1 MRNKMS
7 FEKISWQ
14 RLYYYAALLYAFF
27 IALDQQLAT
36 IALIVWA
43 VFSLINFNRLSLN
56 KTRYL
61 FLLPLL
67 YLTYLFGTV
76 ISGVT
81 SLSFLEHKLSM
92 LVFPLIFFLHVYT
105 REERIRILRFFVY
118 GLVVGTALCVF
129 MAFYRSMV
137 FEDDGLKFIPNV
149 LEGKAFLESIIYGGN
164 HFFGNHFS
172 MFHQTVYFGL
182 YLCTGIA
189 ILLFSQE
196 VFNRK
201 KRFIL
206 ICAFTGVLFLISNKA
221 AFLVLGLLYVYRI
234 LSAKI
239 SQSKKAIII
248 IGFVTV
254 GLLFAFINPRFKES
268 IRKLANNEIGV
279 DKNARYDF
287 ATRIL
292 SWDAALLLI
301 GEKPLLGYGGGSAQQ
316 ELNRVYTEKEY
327 TFPLKEQLN
336 AHNQFFQIWIEN
348 GLLGLVVLTGIFIA
362 LFRVCRNVEMNRNLF
377 FAILLVVFV
386 NMLFESV
393 FNRFS
398 GVSFIS
404 FIVCF
409 IFSETKER
417 GGDQ

>member
-1 MRNKMS
+1 MS
-7 FEKISWQ
+7 FEKFSWQ
-14 RLYYYAALLYAFF
+14 RMYFYAALLYAFF

-43 VFSLINFNRLSLN
+43 VFSLINFNKLSLN

-61 FLLPLL
+61 LLLPLL
-67 YLTYLFGTV
+67 YLTYLIGTV

-105 REERIRILRFFVY
+105 KEERIRILRFFVY
-118 GLVVGTALCVF
+118 GLVAATALCVF

-137 FEDDGLKFIPNV
+137 FGDDGLKFVPNV

-196 VFNRK
+196 VFDRK

-221 AFLVLGLLYVYRI
+221 AFLVLGLVYVYRI

-254 GLLFAFINPRFKES
+254 GLLFTFINPRFKES

-301 GEKPLLGYGGGSAQQ
+301 GENPILGYGGGSAQQ

-348 GLLGLVVLTGIFIA
+348 GLLGLVVLTGILIV
-362 LFRVCRNVEMNRNLF
+362 LFRVCRNVEINRNLF
-377 FAILLVVFV
+377 FAMLLVVFV

-409 IFSETKER
+409 IFSETKKR